1 MEILSWIIIGA
12 LLGGGI
18 AFAIVKIKAWA
29 QGLAILN
36 NRNVYVNLKRVYGKL
51 KTILRYSDDSI
62 AKEEVI
68 REVSDDELYQL
79 YKDGEIT
86 YQQYLDL
93 KYSKE
98 VEIDVK
104 YP

>member
-1 MEILSWIIIGA
+1 MGPLGWVIVGA
-12 LLGGGI
+12 LVGGGI

-51 KTILRYSDDSI
+51 KTILRYSDNSI

-86 YQQYLDL
+86 YQQYVNLR
-93 KYSKE
+93 SSRE
-98 VEIDVK
+98 VQIDVK
-104 YP
+104 RP